1 MLIHSWCNEPA
12 SCVVTLVHCA
22 SCVVKVRALLGRS
35 APDPQKLVPMPTPR
49 SWNPRRHS
57 KPSGTSGFWWERP
70 CLRSMCLRVCVVVDV
85 TKPLLQ
91 LISVYFVRC
100 KELPFCSFSCSLLG
114 AWPYF
119 HGLIYT
125 DGTGPG
131 WQWQAFVEW
140 WPCLATCGR
149 NQQPSE
155 STPAGTGAARTVSL
169 GNQAFLGRAV
179 GRESL
184 HLWSLK
190 IIQPIKTTILHQLMA
205 MRVFLSLHLMWLVL
219 VESTLRDE
227 GVPQQPRTKSLG
239 IQKLPR
245 IPWESRVGYNNFYI
259 QYLINYSYM
268 GIYRGG
274 DSPAPSEITLWPSLT
289 TIF

>member
-12 SCVVTLVHCA
+12 SCVVMLVHCA

-131 WQWQAFVEW
+131 WQWQASVEW
-140 WPCLATCGR
+140 WSCLATCFFFGKR
-149 NQQPSE
+149 KFYLFQTQYIKMIHRLEIFPTSVW
-155 STPAGTGAARTVSL
+155 TTHSL
-169 GNQAFLGRAV
+169 
-179 GRESL
+179 
-184 HLWSLK
+184 
-190 IIQPIKTTILHQLMA
+190 I
-205 MRVFLSLHLMWLVL
+205 RVW
-219 VESTLRDE
+219 
-227 GVPQQPRTKSLG
+227 
-239 IQKLPR
+239 
-245 IPWESRVGYNNFYI
+245 
-259 QYLINYSYM
+259 
-268 GIYRGG
+268 
-274 DSPAPSEITLWPSLT
+274 
-289 TIF
+289 